1 MSSARPEPSARSD
14 ARGRLPVL
22 GRARRTWSRNTLG
35 LRLTLGYAL
44 LFVLSA
50 VVLFALTFALLARIL
65 REQDETYLRTQF
77 RITAEAYAAEGLPG
91 VRRHAA
97 VLRGDDLGEE
107 VLIRVATAENR
118 TLLLVP
124 PDEWEPADLRGL
136 EGERPNEALP
146 RMFYN
151 PGEDEELRVVTRR
164 LPDGAFLQMGIT
176 SDERDDVLE
185 SFPQVFVVIAL
196 PLMLLALFGG
206 AFMAYRA
213 LRPIRQL
220 TVTLDAIVGTG
231 DVRERAPSPQTQGE
245 FAELFRLFN
254 RMLDRIEAL
263 VGRFRRTIDDVAH
276 DLRTPLTRLRGTAEL
291 ALQREREPAAYR
303 EALAEVMEAA
313 DAAIA
318 TLDAIMDV
326 AEAEAGTMPLR
337 VEPVAVA
344 DLVED
349 VLDLYGLVAEEKGVA
364 LSADFGASGTVPMD
378 RSRMRQALANLVDNA
393 VKYTPEGGCVTVCTA
408 RDAGGVRITVEDT
421 GIGIAAADLPRIW
434 DRLYRGEAGRHERG
448 LGLGLSLVRAIVEAH
463 GGRVEASSRPGAG
476 AAFVVTLRA

>member
-1 MSSARPEPSARSD
+1 MSSARPDP
-14 ARGRLPVL
+14 RGGSPVL
-22 GRARRTWSRNTLG
+22 GRVRHAWHRNTLG

-50 VVLFALTFALLARIL
+50 VVLFALTFALLSRL
-65 REQDETYLRTQF
+65 LHEQDETYLHTQL
-77 RITAEAYAAEGLPG
+77 RITAEAYVAEGLPG

-107 VLIRVATAENR
+107 MLIRIATAENH

-124 PDEWEPADLRGL
+124 PDEWEPSDLREL
-136 EGERPNEALP
+136 EGAHPDAALP
-146 RMFYN
+146 LRLYN
-151 PGEDEELRVVTRR
+151 AEEADDLRVITHR

-206 AFMAYRA
+206 AFMAQRA

-231 DVRERAPSPQTQGE
+231 DVRERAPSPRTQGE
-245 FAELFRLFN
+245 FAGLFHLFN

-263 VGRFRRTIDDVAH
+263 VGHFGRTLDDVAH

-291 ALQREREPAAYR
+291 ALQRERDPAAYR

-326 AEAEAGTMPLR
+326 AEAEAGTMPLH
-337 VEPVAVA
+337 VEPVAVE

-349 VLDLYGLVAEEKGVA
+349 VLGLYELVAEEKGVT
-364 LSADFGASGTVPMD
+364 LSANSAVPGIVPLD

-393 VKYTPEGGCVTVCTA
+393 VKYTPPGGCVAVQAT
-408 RDAGGVRITVEDT
+408 RDAEGLRIVVEDT
-421 GIGIAAADLPRIW
+421 GIGIEAEDLPRIW

-463 GGRVEASSRPGAG
+463 GGRVEASSRPGGGTVFA
-476 AAFVVTLRA
+476 VILRG

>member
-1 MSSARPEPSARSD
+1 MSSARPDTRSGD
-14 ARGRLPVL
+14 PVL
-22 GRARRTWSRNTLG
+22 GRARRAWHRNTLG

-44 LFVLSA
+44 LFVVSA
-50 VVLFALTFALLARIL
+50 VALFALTYALLGRFL
-65 REQDETYLRTQF
+65 YEQDETFLRTQL
-77 RITAEAYAAEGLPG
+77 RVTAEAYDGDGLPG

-97 VLRGDDLGEE
+97 SLRGDDLGEE
-107 VLIRVATAENR
+107 VLIRIATAENR

-124 PDEWEPADLRGL
+124 PDEWEPADLHEL
-136 EGERPNEALP
+136 EAVIPNEDVRIGIVNP
-146 RMFYN
+146 R
-151 PGEDEELRVVTRR
+151 EDQDLEVVTRR
-164 LPDGAFLQMGIT
+164 LADGTFLQMGVS

-213 LRPIRQL
+213 LRPIRRL
-220 TVTLDAIVGTG
+220 TGTLDAIVGTG
-231 DVRERAPSPQTQGE
+231 DVRERAPSPEAQGE
-245 FAELFRLFN
+245 FAELFHLFN
-254 RMLDRIEAL
+254 RMLDRIESL
-263 VGRFRRTIDDVAH
+263 VGRFRRTLDDVAH
-276 DLRTPLTRLRGTAEL
+276 DLRTPLTRLRGSAEL
-291 ALQREREPAAYR
+291 ALQKERDPAAYR
-303 EALAEVMEAA
+303 EALAEVMEAS
-313 DAAIA
+313 DAAVA

-349 VLDLYGLVAEEKGVA
+349 VLDLYELVAEEKGVA
-364 LSADFGASGTVPMD
+364 LTADLGAAGVVPVD

-393 VKYTPEGGCVTVCTA
+393 VKYTPPGGRVAVRTERSA
-408 RDAGGVRITVEDT
+408 EAVRITVEDT
-421 GIGIAAADLPRIW
+421 GIGIAAEDLPRIW

-476 AAFVVTLRA
+476 ATFVVTLRA